1 MSPLSTVQLQLDQLP
16 VLIRSNSKDYNYAVH
31 GFSLAGGY
39 YLFNHLRFDVTY
51 HDYQE
56 GPMSCKEDWN
66 DVVEEFLVH
75 VGEEWNILVVS
86 IDLPGQDILVRSL
99 RSKSHR
105 TRQNT
110 LSRLWPSRLAID
122 CHTITIQIKSTP
134 LQAIL
139 GKSSRVGTFANIFHS
154 TDRCNK
160 QLRRAVFTGDR
171 SDNKRRK
178 T

>member
-86 IDLPGQDILVRSL
+86 IDLPGHSRTEPSL
-99 RSKSHR
+99 KVASNKAKYSV
-105 TRQNT
+105 
-110 LSRLWPSRLAID
+110 
-122 CHTITIQIKSTP
+122 
-134 LQAIL
+134 
-139 GKSSRVGTFANIFHS
+139 SSMA
-154 TDRCNK
+154 
-160 QLRRAVFTGDR
+160 Q
-171 SDNKRRK
+171 
-178 T
+178 